1 MAGYNGI
8 LLAALSF
15 LSGIFLRGLFDTS
28 VDVSHGEAAHG
39 PSNGASADVSGDAN
53 GDTRLPNWVS
63 GTPEDFARE
72 MLKGS
77 KGLTDKTMGV
87 HRFQYIYIYQPN
99 LARLIQ
105 QKMASEDE
113 TDKTFL
119 ILEYG
124 LGNSKS
130 FAIELSF
137 VRESS
142 LVVAQKLTFSVSR
155 LCPRGWYD
163 QWFAWWFGLRVEASI

>member
-63 GTPEDFARE
+63 GTSEDFARE

-87 HRFQYIYIYQPN
+87 HRFQYIYQPN

>member
-1 MAGYNGI
+1 MG
-8 LLAALSF
+8 
-15 LSGIFLRGLFDTS
+15 
-28 VDVSHGEAAHG
+28 AAHG

-72 MLKGS
+72 MQKGS
-77 KGLTDKTMGV
+77 KGLTDKTTGV
-87 HRFQYIYIYQPN
+87 HRFQYIYQPN

-113 TDKTFL
+113 TDKTFR

-124 LGNSKS
+124 LGC
-130 FAIELSF
+130 
-137 VRESS
+137 
-142 LVVAQKLTFSVSR
+142 AQGGGMINGSPGGSA
-155 LCPRGWYD
+155 
-163 QWFAWWFGLRVEASI
+163 FAWRHLFDQIPSMPLELHLFEYDKVC